1 MNVGFVVLNISILL
15 ISSYVITWFFA
26 VYLMLNPW
34 ELFMIFAG
42 LNFFNSLL
50 QTYFFPFRV
59 ISKAYKE
66 IAKIQL
72 YGIAIFGLLTGVLNL
87 GILANRFDWP
97 TAILIGVGSSL
108 IGPIVYASLWKL
120 LKKEQN

>member
-1 MNVGFVVLNISILL
+1 MNVGFVVLNISILF

-66 IAKIQL
+66 IAQIQL

-97 TAILIGVGSSL
+97 TAIMIGVGSSL
-108 IGPIVYASLWKL
+108 VGPIVYATLWKL